1 MGTPAP
7 LLSVYGEDEFR
18 LFDRLVRK
26 HARLDFDA
34 MALEWCD
41 EVNGVT
47 IFPKLPVYL
56 RMHHT
61 VWQRNE
67 RARQAVET
75 AAAGEVEL
83 ARISAETLQQ
93 LMPAAAQAAAAGTVS
108 PAVVGP
114 MAAAPTAA
122 APAATAA
129 AGGAR
134 SEGGLLSFLPFGQH
148 PPLQPAASPTASG
161 HPSIVG
167 GLWLGDVQRPTSEAP
182 RRRGP
187 QKGPRKAPKEQPR
200 ATPRCMTC
208 VAKQRTDDQAR
219 MCDGRWPNS
228 RSHCPCC
235 LLLILPRSPPSPL
248 LPPLPLSLFFSLPLS
263 FKISLPFII
272 PPPAQN
278 ISPQS
283 ADRDFFPI

>member
-1 MGTPAP
+1 MSERRRHGFPKVGHYDTWLIDLLQLLVEDNHQVLEYPTWPNTADYADTTETFDIVPIHSAQLGEKFQTITLEPTVVKKFTSDQKYLFRCMGTPAP
-7 LLSVYGEDEFR
+7 LLPVHGEDEFR

-47 IFPKLPVYL
+47 IFPKLPIYL
-56 RMHHT
+56 RTHHA

-83 ARISAETLQQ
+83 ARINAETLQQ
-93 LMPAAAQAAAAGTVS
+93 LIPAAAQAAAAGTVS

-129 AGGAR
+129 AG
-134 SEGGLLSFLPFGQH
+134 
-148 PPLQPAASPTASG
+148 
-161 HPSIVG
+161 
-167 GLWLGDVQRPTSEAP
+167 
-182 RRRGP
+182 
-187 QKGPRKAPKEQPR
+187 
-200 ATPRCMTC
+200 
-208 VAKQRTDDQAR
+208 
-219 MCDGRWPNS
+219 
-228 RSHCPCC
+228 
-235 LLLILPRSPPSPL
+235 
-248 LPPLPLSLFFSLPLS
+248 
-263 FKISLPFII
+263 
-272 PPPAQN
+272 
-278 ISPQS
+278 
-283 ADRDFFPI
+283 

>member
-83 ARISAETLQQ
+83 ARINAETLQQ
-93 LMPAAAQAAAAGTVS
+93 LMPAAAQAAAAG
-108 PAVVGP
+108 
-114 MAAAPTAA
+114 
-122 APAATAA
+122 
-129 AGGAR
+129 GG
-134 SEGGLLSFLPFGQH
+134 SGLVMCSDRQ
-148 PPLQPAASPTASG
+148 A
-161 HPSIVG
+161 
-167 GLWLGDVQRPTSEAP
+167 
-182 RRRGP
+182 RRRGDAGHRRAPERP
-187 QKGPRKAPKEQPR
+187 QKNNR
-200 ATPRCMTC
+200 A
-208 VAKQRTDDQAR
+208 QRPGA
-219 MCDGRWPNS
+219 
-228 RSHCPCC
+228 
-235 LLLILPRSPPSPL
+235 
-248 LPPLPLSLFFSLPLS
+248 
-263 FKISLPFII
+263 
-272 PPPAQN
+272 
-278 ISPQS
+278 
-283 ADRDFFPI
+283 